1 MFENLTEKLQ
11 RTFKNLRGQGKLTDE
26 HLDTALAEIRE
37 ALLEGDVNVGV
48 ADELLANIRAKAIGS
63 EVMLQLSP
71 DQQVVKVVR
80 DELAAMLGKHAKPI
94 FASRPPSVWMI
105 VGLQGSGK
113 TTTTGKLA
121 KWLSQHGHRPL
132 VVSTDV
138 YRPAARE
145 QLAQVAKAVG
155 TAIWPGTGTD
165 KPLEIVK
172 GAIKEEKLSAS
183 DVVLVDTAGRL
194 HFDDDLMN
202 ELSMLKKELQP
213 SEMLF
218 IADSMIGQDAGRSA
232 GEFHKRLGL
241 TGVIL
246 TKLDGDARGGAALS
260 IGKVTGAPVK
270 FVGLG
275 EKYEALEAFYPE
287 RIVSRVLGMGDLMSL
302 IERVEQTVDK
312 KVAAD
317 LERKLRKEDF
327 TLEDF
332 RDQLKQIRKM
342 GPLEKIV
349 DMLPKMGP
357 LQNLPKDAKVD
368 EGQLTRVEA
377 IINSMTNQERRDH
390 NVIDG
395 KRRKRIA
402 KGSGTTVQDVNTV
415 LKQYLQMRTMMKQYG
430 AMAARAKMK
439 GVHPDGQYK
448 PVEKIGQWIEH
459 LQFPHRQ
466 KCGGAKKHAQQ
477 SIRKERSHAH
487 EKLSLEIFCLL
498 VDDVARRISKPEKAN
513 VEYLQ
518 LEQPAEKQVP
528 RLVNNHA
535 RKRQRR
541 NHRPR
546 NEKHPR
552 LLLLP
557 RRLSAADSAVVFGL
571 TNNLPAFEPVAV
583 ALRKL
588 VENLQ

>member
-1 MFENLTEKLQ
+1 MFENLTDRLQ

-26 HLDTALAEIRE
+26 HLDAALSEIRD

-48 ADELLANIRAKAIGS
+48 ADELLANIRAKGLGT

-71 DQQVVKVVR
+71 DQQVIKIVR
-80 DELAAMLGKHAKPI
+80 DELLALLGKHAKPL

-121 KWLSQHGHRPL
+121 KWLTQHGHRPI

-145 QLAQVAKAVG
+145 QLSQVAKAIGISV
-155 TAIWPGTGTD
+155 WPATGTD
-165 KPLEIVK
+165 KPLEIVR
-172 GAIKEEKLSAS
+172 GAIKEAKLSAS

-194 HFDDDLMN
+194 HIDDELMN
-202 ELSMLKKELQP
+202 ELSTLKKELQP

-218 IADSMIGQDAGRSA
+218 IADAMVGQDAVRSA

-241 TGVIL
+241 TGVVL

-275 EKYEALEAFYPE
+275 EKYDALEGFYPE
-287 RIVSRVLGMGDLMSL
+287 RIVSRVLGMGDIMSL
-302 IERVEQTVDK
+302 IERAEGAFDK
-312 KVAAD
+312 KAALE
-317 LERKLRKEDF
+317 LERKLRKEEF

-342 GPLEKIV
+342 GPLEQLV
-349 DMLPKMGP
+349 DMLPKIGP
-357 LQNLPKDAKVD
+357 LQNMPKDAQVD
-368 EGQLTRVEA
+368 EKKLKQVEA
-377 IINSMTNQERRDH
+377 IINSMTNEERRDH

-402 KGSGTTVQDVNTV
+402 KGSGTTVQDVNQV
-415 LKQYLQMRTMMKQYG
+415 VKQYLQMRTMMKQYG

-439 GVHPDGQYK
+439 GLG
-448 PVEKIGQWIEH
+448 
-459 LQFPHRQ
+459 
-466 KCGGAKKHAQQ
+466 
-477 SIRKERSHAH
+477 
-487 EKLSLEIFCLL
+487 KL
-498 VDDVARRISKPEKAN
+498 A
-513 VEYLQ
+513 
-518 LEQPAEKQVP
+518 
-528 RLVNNHA
+528 
-535 RKRQRR
+535 
-541 NHRPR
+541 
-546 NEKHPR
+546 
-552 LLLLP
+552 
-557 RRLSAADSAVVFGL
+557 GL
-571 TNNLPAFEPVAV
+571 G
-583 ALRKL
+583 
-588 VENLQ
+588 

>member
-11 RTFKNLRGQGKLTDE
+11 RVFKNLRGQGKLTEE
-26 HLDTALAEIRE
+26 HLDTALGEIRE

-48 ADELLANIRAKAIGS
+48 ADELLANIRKKAIGS

-80 DELAAMLGKHAKPI
+80 DELTALLGKHAKPL
-94 FASRPPSVWMI
+94 FASKPPSVWMI

-121 KWLSQHGHRPL
+121 KWLSLHGHRPI

-145 QLAQVAKAVG
+145 QLTQVAKAIG
-155 TAIWPGTGTD
+155 TAIWPGAGTD
-165 KPLEIVK
+165 KPMEIVK
-172 GAIKEEKLSAS
+172 GAIKEAKLSAS
-183 DVVLVDTAGRL
+183 DVILVDTAGRL
-194 HFDDDLMN
+194 HIDDELMN

-213 SEMLF
+213 SEILF
-218 IADSMIGQDAGRSA
+218 IADAMIGQDAVRSA

-260 IGKVTGAPVK
+260 ISKVSGAPVK

-275 EKYEALEAFYPE
+275 EKYDALEGFYPE
-287 RIVSRVLGMGDLMSL
+287 RIVSRVLGMGDLLSL
-302 IERVEQTVDK
+302 IERAEQAVDRK
-312 KVAAD
+312 EAEE
-317 LERKLRKEDF
+317 LERKLRKSEF

-332 RDQLKQIRKM
+332 RDQLRQVRKM
-342 GPLEKIV
+342 GPLEQIV

-357 LQNLPKDAKVD
+357 LANLPKNTAVD
-368 EGQLTRVEA
+368 EKKLKQVEA
-377 IINSMTNQERRDH
+377 IINSMTNEERRDH

-430 AMAARAKMK
+430 GMMARSKMK
-439 GVHPDGQYK
+439 GPG
-448 PVEKIGQWIEH
+448 
-459 LQFPHRQ
+459 
-466 KCGGAKKHAQQ
+466 
-477 SIRKERSHAH
+477 
-487 EKLSLEIFCLL
+487 KLSG
-498 VDDVARRISKPEKAN
+498 
-513 VEYLQ
+513 
-518 LEQPAEKQVP
+518 
-528 RLVNNHA
+528 
-535 RKRQRR
+535 
-541 NHRPR
+541 
-546 NEKHPR
+546 
-552 LLLLP
+552 
-557 RRLSAADSAVVFGL
+557 LS
-571 TNNLPAFEPVAV
+571 
-583 ALRKL
+583 
-588 VENLQ
+588 

>member
-11 RTFKNLRGQGKLTDE
+11 RTFKNLRGQGKLTEE
-26 HLDTALAEIRE
+26 HLDAALGEIRE
-37 ALLEGDVNVGV
+37 AMLEGDVAVGV
-48 ADELLANIRAKAIGS
+48 VDELLANIRQKSLGS

-71 DQQVVKVVR
+71 DQQVVKIVR
-80 DELAAMLGKHAKPI
+80 DELLELLGKHAKPL

-121 KWLSQHGHRPL
+121 KWLALHGHRPI

-155 TAIWPGTGTD
+155 TSLWPGAGTD
-165 KPLEIVK
+165 KPLEIVR
-172 GAIKEEKLSAS
+172 GAIREAKLSAS
-183 DVVLVDTAGRL
+183 DVILVDTAGRL
-194 HFDDDLMN
+194 HIDDELMN
-202 ELSMLKKELQP
+202 ELRTLKKELQP
-213 SEMLF
+213 SEILF
-218 IADSMIGQDAGRSA
+218 IADSMIGQDAVRSA
-232 GEFHKRLGL
+232 GEFHKQLGL

-275 EKYEALEAFYPE
+275 EKYDALEGFYPE
-287 RIVSRVLGMGDLMSL
+287 RIVSRVMGMGDLMSL
-302 IERVEQTVDK
+302 IERAEQIVDRK
-312 KVAAD
+312 AAME
-317 LERKLRKEDF
+317 LERKLRKEEF

-332 RDQLKQIRKM
+332 REQLKQIKKM
-342 GPLEKIV
+342 GPLDQLV

-368 EGQLTRVEA
+368 EGRLKQVEA

-402 KGSGTTVQDVNTV
+402 KGSGTTVQDVNQV

-430 AMAARAKMK
+430 ALAARAKMK
-439 GVHPDGQYK
+439 GLG
-448 PVEKIGQWIEH
+448 
-459 LQFPHRQ
+459 
-466 KCGGAKKHAQQ
+466 
-477 SIRKERSHAH
+477 
-487 EKLSLEIFCLL
+487 KL
-498 VDDVARRISKPEKAN
+498 AG
-513 VEYLQ
+513 
-518 LEQPAEKQVP
+518 
-528 RLVNNHA
+528 
-535 RKRQRR
+535 
-541 NHRPR
+541 
-546 NEKHPR
+546 
-552 LLLLP
+552 
-557 RRLSAADSAVVFGL
+557 LS
-571 TNNLPAFEPVAV
+571 
-583 ALRKL
+583 
-588 VENLQ
+588 